1 MKKILF
7 LIEDLKFGGVEVSLV
22 NLLNS
27 IDFEKHDYEITVLM
41 WGDRYD
47 VLEKLETNPHLKV
60 KIVRIDALA
69 FAFKILN
76 RIISA
81 EKTELLK
88 NKIARALVFLTVKR
102 EHADVII
109 RYHHA
114 VMKNLFVRLN
124 NNSKKIL
131 WYHTSKYGSYLDE
144 KYISNCN
151 KIVVVNENCKKIMLS
166 EDPQLSEK
174 ITVIE
179 NLIPYKEIR
188 QKANVDIN
196 LFGKDTFNIVTCA
209 RISIAKGSDIV
220 VNACKILSEQLES
233 FKWYI
238 VGEPTK
244 DTMEYAEQIK
254 NMIKEYGLEKQLI
267 LLGGKENPFPYFKQ
281 CDLYVQPSREEAQP
295 LAVSEA
301 QVCGAAIVSTDTV
314 GAKSLIEND
323 KTGYIV
329 DISPEALAEKVYD
342 LYNNRDKIAQV
353 QKNVKNID
361 FDDKNKRIMESFYS
375 IIEN

>member
-131 WYHTSKYGSYLDE
+131 WYHTSKYGYYLDE
-144 KYISNCN
+144 KYTSNCD
-151 KIVVVNENCKKIMLS
+151 KIVVVNDDCREIMSQADPGLS
-166 EDPQLSEK
+166 NKL
-174 ITVIE
+174 TVIE
-179 NLIPYKEIR
+179 NLVPYEE
-188 QKANVDIN
+188 IN
-196 LFGKDTFNIVTCA
+196 LKADIQEKLFDESLFNIVTCA

-267 LLGGKENPFPYFKQ
+267 LLGGKKNPFPYFKQ
-281 CDLYVQPSREEAQP
+281 CDLYVQPSREESWGLTIA
-295 LAVSEA
+295 EA

-353 QKNVKNID
+353 QRNVKNID
-361 FDDKNKRIMESFYS
+361 FDDKNRRIMESFYS